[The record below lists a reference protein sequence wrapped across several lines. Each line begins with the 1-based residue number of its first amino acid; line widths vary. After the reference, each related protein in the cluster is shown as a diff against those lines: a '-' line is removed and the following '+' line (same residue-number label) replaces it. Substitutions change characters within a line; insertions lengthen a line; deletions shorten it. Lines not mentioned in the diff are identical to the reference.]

1 MIAKYR
7 IYFEEGG
14 CAIFDGS
21 SRWEAAAKCM
31 AKHPNKTIIKVEE
44 V

>member
-1 MIAKYR
+1 MKTTYR

-14 CAIFDGS
+14 CDIFDGH